1 MAEKMRAAI
10 LTAPNKFEVKEVDK
24 PQITAPDEVI
34 AKVLVCSICGT
45 DVSLST
51 NPENKTYGS
60 MIGRIMGHEFVGEVV
75 EKGEAVTGFEIGDRI
90 VVNPNTFCGTCEAC
104 RAGYRNHCTNMKL
117 MGITT
122 PGGFAEY
129 VKCTELQCFHISKD
143 VPLEHAAF
151 AEPLACAMNGFSR
164 LDIHPWETCCVFGC
178 GPIGLMFAQSA
189 RKCGARVVCVEPN
202 DHRIAVAKKLGFDVL
217 KPTPDLAAEL
227 KKRWGRRANFCIDA
241 AGGQLGCAVDAAEY
255 CGKILCFASPRVLKQ
270 DTNLG
275 PIQGKELEIKGSFII
290 KDSMPRSITMIE
302 TNAIDFD
309 PIITHHIT
317 LDEVEE
323 GIRLMKSGEGME
335 IIIHIGDR

>member
-1 MAEKMRAAI
+1 MQHLRDRRRPFHKSA
-10 LTAPNKFEVKEVDK
+10 
-24 PQITAPDEVI
+24 
-34 AKVLVCSICGT
+34 
-45 DVSLST
+45 
-51 NPENKTYGS
+51 
-60 MIGRIMGHEFVGEVV
+60 V
-75 EKGEAVTGFEIGDRI
+75 EKLRFDDRPEIGDRI

-129 VKCTELQCFHISKD
+129 VKCTELQCFHISED

-227 KKRWGRRANFCIDA
+227 KS
-241 AGGQLGCAVDAAEY
+241 AGGDVRTSVSTRPAGSSGVRWTPRNTA
-255 CGKILCFASPRVLKQ
+255 GRSKSTSSP
-270 DTNLG
+270 
-275 PIQGKELEIKGSFII
+275 
-290 KDSMPRSITMIE
+290 
-302 TNAIDFD
+302 
-309 PIITHHIT
+309 
-317 LDEVEE
+317 
-323 GIRLMKSGEGME
+323 
-335 IIIHIGDR
+335 